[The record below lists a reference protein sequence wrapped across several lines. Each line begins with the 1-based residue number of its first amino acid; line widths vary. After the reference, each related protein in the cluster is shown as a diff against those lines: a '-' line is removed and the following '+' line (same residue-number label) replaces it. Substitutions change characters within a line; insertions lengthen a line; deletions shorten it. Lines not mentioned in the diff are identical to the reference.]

1 MKKIQKITLTHNM
14 NDVEMIDNNYF
25 EKTDIDLI
33 LIRPAKKRVVI
44 SNMPECYGVQ
54 NIRF

>member
-44 SNMPECYGVQ
+44 SNMPEWYGVQ

>member
-44 SNMPECYGVQ
+44 SNIPECYGVQ